1 MAYTSILP
9 VHRLDRS
16 IEYIKDEKKTR
27 KRSEAAGSLE
37 EAVDYAMN
45 REKTELAVYEDS
57 IGCTCDS
64 AFADMVATKKRFHK
78 LEGVQGYHM
87 IQSFAE
93 GEVTPELAH
102 LIGQELAEELLK
114 GRFEAVITTHLNTSH
129 YHNHVVFNSVSMID
143 GRKYHSNAKSYYE
156 EVRKISDG
164 LCLKYGLSVIPEND
178 SKGKSYAQWQAE
190 KDGRPTWRTAIRM
203 DIREAVQESFT
214 WKQFLVQMEHKG
226 YEWKLDRK
234 YPALKAPGMER
245 FVRLKSLGTNYTEDK
260 IREWILKPK
269 ETKHT
274 RSTRPG
280 SGECSQKQ
288 GSKSAAPKR
297 KLTGLQALYYSY
309 LYQMGVLRKRPP
321 RISYLVRED
330 IRRLDKRVE
339 QMEFLQ
345 KHGITTR
352 EQLSEFRSPREEQVV
367 SLLKER
373 RRLYRIQPD
382 SPRIGEITDQLKKL
396 RREIKMSIQIEAHSR
411 EMEERI
417 RQAEQQDTQK
427 KNQLSGRKT
436 DVRNEREGNG
446 TK

>member
-1 MAYTSILP
+1 MAYTSIIP

-16 IEYIKDEKKTR
+16 IDYIKDKKKTAQKAENAR
-27 KRSEAAGSLE
+27 SLE

-45 REKTELAVYEDS
+45 REKTERPAYEDS
-57 IGCTCDS
+57 IGCTCNS

-78 LEGVQGYHM
+78 LDGVQGYHL
-87 IQSFAE
+87 IQSFAA

-102 LIGQELAEELLK
+102 LIGQELAEQLLK
-114 GRFEAVITTHLNTSH
+114 GRFEAVITTHLNTTH
-129 YHNHVVFNSVSMID
+129 CHNHIVFNSVSMVD
-143 GRKYHSNAKSYYE
+143 GRKYHSNEKSYYE
-156 EVRKISDG
+156 EIRKISDG
-164 LCLKYGLSVIPEND
+164 LCVKYGLSVIPENG

-245 FVRLKSLGTNYTEDK
+245 FVRLKSLGTNYTEEK
-260 IREWILKPK
+260 IQEWILKPK
-269 ETKHT
+269 EIKHT
-274 RSTRPG
+274 RSTQPG
-280 SGECSQKQ
+280 LREWSKKQ
-288 GSKSAAPKR
+288 GSKSAVPRR

-309 LYQMGVLRKRPP
+309 LYQMGVLKKRPP
-321 RISYLVRED
+321 RIPGVLRED

-352 EQLSEFRSPREEQVV
+352 EQLAAFQMPREQQMV

-373 RRLYRIQPD
+373 RRLYRREPD
-382 SPRIGEITDQLKKL
+382 SPRIGEITEQLKKL
-396 RREIKMSIQIEAHSR
+396 RKDIKMSAQIETHSR
-411 EMEERI
+411 EMEERL
-417 RQAEQQDTQK
+417 RRAEQQEKQENNQK
-427 KNQLSGRKT
+427 PGKEETGWQK
-436 DVRNEREGNG
+436 
-446 TK
+446 

>member
-1 MAYTSILP
+1 MAYTSIIP

-16 IEYIKDEKKTR
+16 IAYIKDEKKTT
-27 KRSEAAGSLE
+27 KRETAGSLE
-37 EAVDYAMN
+37 EAISYALN
-45 REKTELAVYEDS
+45 REKTEYTVFEDA
-57 IGCTCDS
+57 IGCTCAS
-64 AFADMVATKKRFHK
+64 AFEDMVATKKRFHK
-78 LEGVQGYHM
+78 MDGVQGYHL
-87 IQSFAE
+87 IQSFAK

-129 YHNHVVFNSVSMID
+129 YHNHVIFNSVSMID

-164 LCLKYGLSVIPEND
+164 LCLKYGLSVIPENG

-214 WKQFLVQMEHKG
+214 WRQFLTEMEHKG
-226 YEWKLDRK
+226 YVWKLNQK

-274 RSTRPG
+274 WSIRPG
-280 SGECSQKQ
+280 SGEWSQKQ

-309 LYQMGVLRKRPP
+309 LYQMGVLKKRPP
-321 RISYLVRED
+321 RISFLVRED

-352 EQLSEFRSPREEQVV
+352 EQLSGFRNPREEQVV

-411 EMEERI
+411 EMEERM

-427 KNQLSGRKT
+427 KNQISGRKT
-436 DVRNEREGNG
+436 GVRNEREGNG

>member
-1 MAYTSILP
+1 MA
-9 VHRLDRS
+9 DG
-16 IEYIKDEKKTR
+16 KKYR
-27 KRSEAAGSLE
+27 
-37 EAVDYAMN
+37 
-45 REKTELAVYEDS
+45 
-57 IGCTCDS
+57 
-64 AFADMVATKKRFHK
+64 
-78 LEGVQGYHM
+78 
-87 IQSFAE
+87 
-93 GEVTPELAH
+93 
-102 LIGQELAEELLK
+102 
-114 GRFEAVITTHLNTSH
+114 
-129 YHNHVVFNSVSMID
+129 
-143 GRKYHSNAKSYYE
+143 SNAKSYYE
-156 EVRKISDG
+156 EIRKISDG
-164 LCLKYGLSVIPEND
+164 LCQKYGLSVIQGNG

-269 ETKHT
+269 EIKHT
-274 RSTRPG
+274 RSTRPK
-280 SGECSQKQ
+280 SGEWSQKQ

-309 LYQMGVLRKRPP
+309 LYQMGVLKKRPP

-352 EQLSEFRSPREEQVV
+352 EQLSGFRSPREEQVV

-382 SPRIGEITDQLKKL
+382 SPRIGEISDQLKKL
-396 RREIKMSIQIEAHSR
+396 RREIKMSIQIETHSR

-417 RQAEQQDTQK
+417 RQAEQQNKQENNQK
-427 KNQLSGRKT
+427 LGKEETGWQK
-436 DVRNEREGNG
+436 
-446 TK
+446 

>member
-1 MAYTSILP
+1 
-9 VHRLDRS
+9 
-16 IEYIKDEKKTR
+16 
-27 KRSEAAGSLE
+27 
-37 EAVDYAMN
+37 MN

-64 AFADMVATKKRFHK
+64 AFSDMVATKKRFHK
-78 LEGVQGYHM
+78 LEGVQGYHL

-102 LIGQELAEELLK
+102 LSGQELAEELLK

-129 YHNHVVFNSVSMID
+129 YHNHVIFNSVSMTD

-164 LCLKYGLSVIPEND
+164 LCLKYGLSVIPENG

-245 FVRLKSLGTNYTEDK
+245 FVRLKSLGANYTEDK

-269 ETKHT
+269 EIKNI
-274 RSTRPG
+274 RSTR
-280 SGECSQKQ
+280 SETWEYNQKH
-288 GSKSAAPKR
+288 GRKEAVPKR

-309 LYQMGVLRKRPP
+309 LYQMGVLKKRPP

-352 EQLSEFRSPREEQVV
+352 EQLSGFRGPREEQVV

-396 RREIKMSIQIEAHSR
+396 RKEIKMSIQIEAHSK
-411 EMEERI
+411 EMEERM

-427 KNQLSGRKT
+427 KNQISGRKT

>member
-102 LIGQELAEELLK
+102 LIGQELVDQLLK
-114 GRFEAVITTHLNTSH
+114 GRFEAVVTTHLNTAH
-129 YHNHVVFNSVSMID
+129 YHNHIVFNSVSMAN
-143 GRKYHSNAKSYYE
+143 GKKYRSNAKSYYE
-156 EVRKISDG
+156 EIRKISDG
-164 LCLKYGLSVIPEND
+164 LCQKYGLSVIQGNG

-226 YEWKLDRK
+226 YVWKLNQK

-245 FVRLKSLGTNYTEDK
+245 FIRLKSLGTNYTEDK

-269 ETKHT
+269 EIKHT
-274 RSTRPG
+274 RSTR
-280 SGECSQKQ
+280 SGTWESNQKH
-288 GSKSAAPKR
+288 GKKEAASKG
-297 KLTGLQALYYSY
+297 KLTGLQALYYFY
-309 LYQMGVLRKRPP
+309 LYQMGILRNRPP

-352 EQLSEFRSPREEQVV
+352 EQLSGFRGSREEQVV

-396 RREIKMSIQIEAHSR
+396 RREIKMSIQIEAHSK